1 MRWWA
6 VVTLAALATSAG
18 AQEKVRP
25 ARGVFLVANA
35 RIDGGPFERSVVL
48 LLAHGEEGTLG
59 VILNRPTD
67 IPLSKALP
75 DLADTGVS
83 HDLCLGGPVAVGGLL
98 VLFRSDTPRSGAEHV
113 MGDVYYSGERDVLE
127 ELLREGKGPEELR
140 LFFGHSGWAPGQL
153 EGELLKGAWDV
164 MPADALTV
172 FRVEPHLMWDH
183 LKGGGR
189 SVARAPTPPPRSA
202 SQQHTR
208 RWVIDDWRSNTI
220 TGPNSEPLAS
230 LL

>member
-6 VVTLAALATSAG
+6 VVPLAALAASAG
-18 AQEKVRP
+18 AQERVRP

-48 LLAHGEEGTLG
+48 LLAHGDQGTLG
-59 VILNRPTD
+59 LILNRPTD

-75 DLADTGVS
+75 DLADAEVS
-83 HDLCLGGPVAVGGLL
+83 YDLCLGGPVAVDGLL
-98 VLFRSDTPRSGAEHV
+98 VLFRSATPRSGAEHV

-127 ELLREGKGPEELR
+127 DLLREGKEPDELR

-153 EGELLKGAWDV
+153 DSELRRGAWEV
-164 MPADALTV
+164 VPADALTV
-172 FRVEPHLMWDH
+172 FRVEPDLMWEH

-189 SVARAPTPPPRSA
+189 SVARTQTSPSRAGSPR
-202 SQQHTR
+202 HTR
-208 RWVIDDWRSNTI
+208 RR
-220 TGPNSEPLAS
+220 
-230 LL
+230 